1 MREELGGM
9 GVDASAAIE
18 RTRGRSQTRRG
29 KKRALEEDDVDMDR
43 SKSRSKSRSAVLGRT
58 HSSKSRS
65 RSRGPSVSTAAAPG
79 AGFKHASQKM
89 KAQILSDKMQ
99 RKMQKMARKGEGDR
113 IIPNEMP
120 KHLFS
125 GKRGIGKTDRR

>member
-1 MREELGGM
+1 M
-9 GVDASAAIE
+9 GVDAGAAIE
-18 RTRGRSQTRRG
+18 RVRGRSVTRRG
-29 KKRALEEDDVDMDR
+29 KKRALKDMDEDMADAER
-43 SKSRSKSRSAVLGRT
+43 VPSRSKSRSAVLGRV

-65 RSRGPSVSTAAAPG
+65 RSRGPSVSHTATPG
-79 AGFKHASQKM
+79 AGYKSATQRM
-89 KAQILSDKMQ
+89 KAQILADKGQ

>member
-1 MREELGGM
+1 M
-9 GVDASAAIE
+9 
-18 RTRGRSQTRRG
+18 
-29 KKRALEEDDVDMDR
+29 
-43 SKSRSKSRSAVLGRT
+43 GRT

-65 RSRGPSVSTAAAPG
+65 RSRGPSVSHTAEKG
-79 AGFKHASQKM
+79 AGFKTSAQKM
-89 KAQILSDKMQ
+89 KAQIISDKMQ
-99 RKMQKMARKGEGDR
+99 RKMQKLARKGEGDR

>member
-1 MREELGGM
+1 
-9 GVDASAAIE
+9 
-18 RTRGRSQTRRG
+18 
-29 KKRALEEDDVDMDR
+29 
-43 SKSRSKSRSAVLGRT
+43 
-58 HSSKSRS
+58 
-65 RSRGPSVSTAAAPG
+65 
-79 AGFKHASQKM
+79 M
-89 KAQILSDKMQ
+89 KAQILADKGQ